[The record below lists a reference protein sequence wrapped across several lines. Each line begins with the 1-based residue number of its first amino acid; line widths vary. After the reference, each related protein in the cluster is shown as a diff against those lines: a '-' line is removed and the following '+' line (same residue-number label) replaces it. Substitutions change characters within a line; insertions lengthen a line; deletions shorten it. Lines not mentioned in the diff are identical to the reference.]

1 MSPNSFSAAVIL
13 FACFSFG
20 ISTSALAQDDEELD
34 EIVVAATR
42 IEGGGGGRAAAT
54 REQLDDS
61 DEIDMEGFFDE
72 LEGISTLGGDDE
84 GNVISINGLSPNL
97 SKVTLDGQSLVE
109 GRGNGGFGAGDLPP
123 EMILRVDVYKTP
135 TPAMEEGGA
144 GGRVNLRTRNPV
156 DIPKPTN
163 SIKAKLGYIPDK
175 EDFGP
180 AASVFAARPS
190 ASRKFGYMLS
200 VSLSD
205 RDKHFG
211 SQDITSWDRRDF
223 DGAPA
228 YIPTQVR
235 NNAVA
240 TDQGDAFVGLTVGF
254 KPHEFLDISS
264 KVFLSRKE
272 KEIENL
278 GLQHRV
284 DRQRDIVALAFDE
297 RIVTELESSD
307 DSRGNL
313 RVAGSTRADQV
324 DSAIFGADFDWRRE
338 KWRIEGAAGYTTV
351 DNESDTPSQN
361 IVFNTVSAFNYVAAG
376 DGSLIMTYPDG
387 FPENGEFSASRISL
401 STKEIS
407 DTNSFGGL
415 DLTRQLDKGA
425 IRRIKLGAKIREM
438 NRSRRSS
445 KGTVDLD
452 GLLLSDIATEQT
464 QQTPWD
470 TVAWPT
476 IDMEAVDE
484 IVQEGPI
491 EWEDNLLNE
500 FDIKQRSSAGYMQAE
515 FRASLAEERF
525 LVGKFGARLVGT
537 ETWIDG
543 YQDLGG
549 GIEPVSL
556 KTRYT
561 DFLPSFSSR
570 MRIAERAGLT
580 VGIAKVMTRPEFN
593 DLAPGIR
600 LNFSDKTAK
609 SGNPNLEPFRANQ
622 YLVEVTWAPERG
634 RRLGASVTYRD
645 VSNFTALGEETIEI
659 GDDTF
664 LVTRPVNGG
673 DGSILTASAKLNQN
687 LRQITRALR
696 NVSASASYTYNRS
709 STDFRDP
716 ATGETLP
723 MPNTA
728 EHVVKA
734 GLSYSGDSFAGKL
747 KYNWRGMSLKSSFS
761 ESGLS
766 VWNQPFGSLDVNLAW
781 QLNDVVRIGLDGRNL
796 LNEEKLLTTD
806 YDGQLVRIN
815 EQDRSLA
822 FNVRANW

>member
-1 MSPNSFSAAVIL
+1 MPPNSLSIAVVL
-13 FACFSFG
+13 LAGFG
-20 ISTSALAQDDEELD
+20 NSTSVQAQDDEELD
-34 EIVVAATR
+34 EIVVAAAR
-42 IEGGGGGRAAAT
+42 IEGGGGGRAAAS

-72 LEGISTLGGDDE
+72 LDGISTLGGDDE

-163 SIKAKLGYIPDK
+163 SLKAKLSYTPDK
-175 EDFGP
+175 DDFSP
-180 AASVFAARPS
+180 AASVFTGRS
-190 ASRKFGYMLS
+190 LENRKFGYMLS
-200 VSLSD
+200 VSLAD
-205 RDKHFG
+205 REKHYG
-211 SQDITSWDRRDF
+211 SQDVTSWEQRDF
-223 DGAPA
+223 DGTSA

-240 TDQGDAFVGLTVGF
+240 TDQGDAFVGLTLGF
-254 KPHEFLDISS
+254 RPHESLDISS

-272 KEIENL
+272 KDIENL

-284 DRQRDIVALAFDE
+284 DRQRDIVALAFNE

-307 DSRGNL
+307 DSRENL
-313 RVAGSTRADQV
+313 RVVGSTRADRV

-351 DNESDTPSQN
+351 DNEGDAPSQN
-361 IVFNTVSAFNYVAAG
+361 IVFDTVSAFNYAADG
-376 DGSLIMTYPDG
+376 DGSLIMSYPG
-387 FPENGEFSASRISL
+387 SFPDTGDFSASRINL
-401 STKEIS
+401 SIKDVN
-407 DTNSFGGL
+407 DTNGFGGL
-415 DLTRQLDKGA
+415 DLTRQLGRGT
-425 IRRIKLGAKIREM
+425 IRRIKMGAKIREM
-438 NRSRRSS
+438 TRSRRSS
-445 KGTVDLD
+445 KGTVSFDELSLD
-452 GLLLSDIATEQT
+452 DIDTGET

-476 IDMEAVDE
+476 IDMGAVDE
-484 IVQEGPI
+484 IVQESPI
-491 EWEDNLLNE
+491 DWQENLLNE
-500 FDIKQRSSAGYMQAE
+500 FDIKQRSSAGYVQAE
-515 FRASLAEERF
+515 FRASVAEERF

-543 YQDLGG
+543 YQDIGEG
-549 GIEPVSL
+549 PEPVAL

-570 MRIAERAGLT
+570 MRIAERAGLS
-580 VGIAKVMTRPEFN
+580 VGIAKVMTRPELN

-600 LNFSDKTAK
+600 LNFADKTAK

-634 RRLGASVTYRD
+634 RRLGANITYRD

-673 DGSILTASAKLNQN
+673 DGSILTASARINQN
-687 LRQITRALR
+687 LRQMTRALR
-696 NVSASASYTYNRS
+696 NVSASVSYTYNRS

-734 GLSYSGDSFAGKL
+734 SLNYSGDSFAGKL

-781 QLNDVVRIGLDGRNL
+781 QLNDAVRIGLDGRNL

-806 YDGQLVRIN
+806 FDGQLVRIN

-822 FNVRANW
+822 FTVRAKW